1 MLDYSISSLC
11 HKSGS
16 YRFYYLCTP
25 DHLAYIGDAESGSG
39 MHFSPARKDPWL
51 NNHSNGSCW
60 DGGPRSTCN
69 PSSIATPIKCTRKYA
84 SKPQTV
90 SDGCHPRLGR
100 LLRPQDLPAE
110 NVVQRIFA
118 WMAADRTT
126 SATHKRLLT
135 PVHPLLGDHLID
147 ARHLLRLGDHNGAND
162 DDPAFEASFFAC
174 YQARPAT
181 EGNLSAVTV
190 LDLLQKRTVHFC
202 SRYNTVTG
210 ASAPPRPPSHPPLA
224 PSSLIALLS
233 PIEAGQTVYRTPQTY
248 VVVRAWPRANAIPN
262 RSLVHFDA
270 PALSQLRLYKL
281 FHAIEEH
288 FIPEVGHVFNEHLTA
303 RGFPPPSSR

>member
-1 MLDYSISSLC
+1 
-11 HKSGS
+11 
-16 YRFYYLCTP
+16 
-25 DHLAYIGDAESGSG
+25 

-69 PSSIATPIKCTRKYA
+69 PSSIATPIKCPRKYA

-135 PVHPLLGDHLID
+135 PVHLLLGDHLID

-210 ASAPPRPPSHPPLA
+210 TSAPLTL
-224 PSSLIALLS
+224 PSSSCTFFAN
-233 PIEAGQTVYRTPQTY
+233 
-248 VVVRAWPRANAIPN
+248 RA
-262 RSLVHFDA
+262 
-270 PALSQLRLYKL
+270 
-281 FHAIEEH
+281 
-288 FIPEVGHVFNEHLTA
+288 
-303 RGFPPPSSR
+303 PPSSRSRPDCVPHPPDVRCRSRLASRQRHSEPLPRPLRCAGPGPCPNYGCTSCSTRSKSISPLRLGMSSMSTSPLVAFPTSAVYNRTWMPTFGL

>member
-1 MLDYSISSLC
+1 MAQSSLQRALLGWRAKVDLQPVLDC
-11 HKSGS
+11 DADKVPQKIRQQAPN
-16 YRFYYLCTP
+16 RFRWVP
-25 DHLAYIGDAESGSG
+25 
-39 MHFSPARKDPWL
+39 
-51 NNHSNGSCW
+51 
-60 DGGPRSTCN
+60 
-69 PSSIATPIKCTRKYA
+69 
-84 SKPQTV
+84 
-90 SDGCHPRLGR
+90 PRLGR

-135 PVHPLLGDHLID
+135 PVHLLLGDHLID

-233 PIEAGQTVYRTPQTY
+233 PIEAGQTVYRTPRTY

-270 PALSQLRLYKL
+270 PALSQL
-281 FHAIEEH
+281 
-288 FIPEVGHVFNEHLTA
+288 
-303 RGFPPPSSR
+303 